1 MARMSFILVAAL
13 VVLLGGGFAFL
24 ANWDIP
30 APRSKVEKV
39 IPADRLGK

>member
-1 MARMSFILVAAL
+1 MARMSIALLVFL
-13 VVLLGGGFAFL
+13 VLLLGGGAAFL

-30 APRSKVEKV
+30 APRAKVEKV

>member
-1 MARMSFILVAAL
+1 MARMSFILFAAL
-13 VVLLGGGFAFL
+13 VVLVGGGVAFL
-24 ANWDIP
+24 AGWDIP

>member
-1 MARMSFILVAAL
+1 MARMSLILVAL
-13 VVLLGGGFAFL
+13 VILLIGGGIAFL
-24 ANWDIP
+24 SSWDIP

>member
-1 MARMSFILVAAL
+1 MARLSMIMGLVLAL
-13 VVLLGGGFAFL
+13 LVGGGVAFL
-24 ANWDIP
+24 ATWDIP

>member
-1 MARMSFILVAAL
+1 MARMSMILGLILILL
-13 VVLLGGGFAFL
+13 VGGGVAFL
-24 ANWDIP
+24 ATWDIP

>member
-1 MARMSFILVAAL
+1 MARMSIVLLVFL
-13 VVLLGGGFAFL
+13 VLLLGGGAAFL

>member
-1 MARMSFILVAAL
+1 MARLTMILGLILILL
-13 VVLLGGGFAFL
+13 VGGGAAFL
-24 ANWDIP
+24 ASWDIP

>member
-1 MARMSFILVAAL
+1 MSMILGLILILL
-13 VVLLGGGFAFL
+13 VGGGVAFL
-24 ANWDIP
+24 ATWDIP

>member
-1 MARMSFILVAAL
+1 MARMSMILGL
-13 VVLLGGGFAFL
+13 VLILLVGGVVAFL
-24 ANWDIP
+24 ASWDIP

>member
-1 MARMSFILVAAL
+1 MARMSMILGL
-13 VVLLGGGFAFL
+13 VLILLVGGGVAFL
-24 ANWDIP
+24 ATWDIP

>member
-1 MARMSFILVAAL
+1 MARMSMILGLILILL
-13 VVLLGGGFAFL
+13 VGGGGAFL
-24 ANWDIP
+24 ATWDIP

>member
-1 MARMSFILVAAL
+1 MSIILGLILILL
-13 VVLLGGGFAFL
+13 VGGGGAFL
-24 ANWDIP
+24 ATWDIP

>member
-1 MARMSFILVAAL
+1 MARMSMILGL
-13 VVLLGGGFAFL
+13 VLVLVLGGGFAFL
-24 ANWDIP
+24 ASWDIP

>member
-1 MARMSFILVAAL
+1 MSMILGL
-13 VVLLGGGFAFL
+13 VLILLVGGGVAFL
-24 ANWDIP
+24 ATWDIP